1 MGRLDISSNDSPRR
15 LITAVGIVML
25 LLAGASAVLA
35 VRNDSGGNDARQPE
49 QQESAFVPKGAFLKD
64 ACNLPPKWVR
74 LIHRGWAPDR
84 ARDVDLILVPKPM
97 NYVGGSVSTSHSG
110 PYDFLQKVPLIFYGP
125 GHIEK
130 LGRISP
136 DREVSL
142 VDVAPTLAEIMK
154 FDSWPRREGTVLA
167 EAIKPNPEPPTL
179 VVVIM
184 MDGGG
189 WNDLE
194 YWPDRWPNLRRLM
207 QDGTS
212 FDNAIVG
219 SSPSITP
226 AIHTNLSTGTYPR
239 FHEVTGIVVRAK
251 SGKFT
256 GGFSE
261 RSRQSGPD
269 YTVPDVA
276 ITKSTLADE
285 WDIANGNDP
294 KIGAL
299 LPGNFP
305 LGMVGIGSAQ
315 AGGDRDIVGFSV
327 DTTWATKAPYYT
339 LPDYVNSPNLSVD
352 RDLEAVDRSD
362 GKADGQWQ
370 GHDIRP
376 IDATPAL
383 APWQTR
389 VAEEIIMRE
398 GFGKDELTDMFLM
411 NYKAPDYAGH
421 QWNMIAAEQGDVIES
436 VDTAIGDLVEWL
448 DENVRPDNYVIV
460 ISADHGQTPLKAGG
474 WPIRRSEVV
483 DDVNRRFDHID
494 NERSLIQATSASSL
508 FLDAE
513 EMAANNVTAS
523 QTASFLSRYTVRANL
538 PPGED
543 LPPAWQ
549 DRGNERVFS
558 AVVPGGRLPA
568 VVQCT
573 GALDRN

>member
-1 MGRLDISSNDSPRR
+1 MGRLGVSSNDSPRR
-15 LITAVGIVML
+15 LITAIGIVML
-25 LLAGASAVLA
+25 LLAGTSAVLA
-35 VRNDSGGNDARQPE
+35 LRNDSEGNEAQPDR
-49 QQESAFVPKGAFLKD
+49 QESAFVPKKAFLKN
-64 ACNLPPKWVR
+64 ACNLPPEWVR
-74 LIHRGWAPDR
+74 LIHRGWVPHR
-84 ARDVDLILVPKPM
+84 ASSVDLVLVPKPM
-97 NYVGGSVSTSHSG
+97 NYVGSFLSTSHSG
-110 PYDFLQKVPLIFYGP
+110 PYDFLQEVPLLFYGR
-125 GHIEK
+125 GYIEK

-136 DREVSL
+136 NRDVSL

-154 FDSWPRREGTVLA
+154 FDSWPRRQGTVLA
-167 EAIKPNPEPPTL
+167 KAIKPSPRPPTL
-179 VVVIM
+179 VVVIV
-184 MDGGG
+184 MDGAG

-212 FDNAIVG
+212 FENATVG

-226 AIHTNLSTGTYPR
+226 SIHTNLSTGTYPR
-239 FHEVTGIVVRAK
+239 FHEVTGITVRTE
-251 SGKFT
+251 SGKLT

-261 RSRQSGPD
+261 KSRQSGAE

-276 ITKSTLADE
+276 ITRSTLADE
-285 WDIANGNDP
+285 WDLANGNEA

-305 LGMVGIGSAQ
+305 LGMVGIGTAQ
-315 AGGDRDIVGFSV
+315 AGGDEDIVGFTV
-327 DTTWATKAPYYT
+327 KTTWTTKTPYYT
-339 LPDYVNSPNLSVD
+339 LPDYVNSPDLSVG
-352 RDLEAVDRSD
+352 RDISAVDRSD

-389 VAEEIIMRE
+389 VAKEIIVNE
-398 GFGKDELTDMFLM
+398 GFGKDELTDMFFM
-411 NYKAPDYAGH
+411 NYKAPDFAGH
-421 QWNMIAAEQGDVIES
+421 RWNMIAAEQGDVIES
-436 VDTAIGDLVEWL
+436 VDAAIGDLVEWL
-448 DENVRPDNYVIV
+448 DENVRPDNYVVV
-460 ISADHGQTPLKAGG
+460 ITADHGQTPLKAGG
-474 WPIRRSEVV
+474 WPIRRPEVV
-483 DDVNRRFDHID
+483 EDLNQRFDHVD
-494 NERSLIQATSASSL
+494 NERSLVQATSASSL

-538 PPGED
+538 PSGED

-558 AVVPGGRLPA
+558 AVFPGGKLPA
-568 VVQCT
+568 VVRCT
-573 GALDRN
+573 GALRRN